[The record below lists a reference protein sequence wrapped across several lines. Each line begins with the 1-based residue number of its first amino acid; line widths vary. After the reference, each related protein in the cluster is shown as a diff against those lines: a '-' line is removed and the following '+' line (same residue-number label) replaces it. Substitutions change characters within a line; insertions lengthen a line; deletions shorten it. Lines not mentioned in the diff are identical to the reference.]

1 MIHIG
6 THIMWFTRYGSP
18 EMQVMESLEDCY
30 SLAWMLEDADTAVFD
45 QYGSLSA
52 VEHVGHGVIADDQ
65 WESGLK
71 SFMAQRRVELEKS
84 MQRNPSLKAVGCI
97 EIQSA
102 DQSPHLGGW
111 VHESNYYSLDEL
123 TAELYRLRAILPESR
138 VRLRVFKQVA
148 A

>member
-30 SLAWMLEDADTAVFD
+30 DLAWMLEDAEMAVFD

-52 VEHVGHGVIADDQ
+52 VEHVGHGVIADDL
-65 WESGLK
+65 WDSGLEAFK
-71 SFMAQRRVELEKS
+71 ALRRVELERS
-84 MQRNPSLKAVGCI
+84 RQRSPSLKAVGCI

-111 VHESNYYSLDEL
+111 VHESSYYSLDEL
-123 TAELYRLRAILPESR
+123 TAELYRLRAILPGSR